1 MKKSFQIN
9 RFVRSALPQDAKM
22 IRPEN
27 PKRAKAIQMED
38 LDGDGKYE
46 IIVTYE
52 LQGEMYAMVLKEDGG
67 KWYKLTIK
75 GSGYGIN
82 YMDFADITGSGKKDI
97 LVGWQIGSIWGEMDL
112 YTWEK
117 NTMKKIANGLSY
129 SKADIFQIS
138 EDEPIELGLW
148 SHITGDVYD
157 IQLVHWDGRKLTHV
171 RDSREYYTERVIPYY
186 EEKVKEVPQDPHYWY
201 YFADAQINGGIP
213 KEALKSIVKGMSF
226 KKPYPSRGEFLALRK
241 KAIRS
246 LI

>member
-9 RFVRSALPQDAKM
+9 RFVRKALPHDARM

-27 PKRAKAIQMED
+27 PKTAKAIQMED

-52 LQGEMYAMVLKEDGG
+52 LQGEMYAMVLKEDDG

-75 GSGYGIN
+75 GAGYGIN
-82 YMDFADITGSGKKDI
+82 YMDFADITGSGKKDL
-97 LVGWQIGSIWGEMDL
+97 LVGWQIGNIWGDMDL

-129 SKADIFQIS
+129 SKADTFQS
-138 EDEPIELGLW
+138 AEDKSIELGLW

-171 RDSREYYTERVIPYY
+171 KDSRKYYIERVIPYY
-186 EEKVKEVPQDPHYWY
+186 KEKVKEIPESPYGWY
-201 YFADAQINGGIP
+201 YLADAQINGGIP
-213 KEALKSIVKGMSF
+213 KEALKSIVKGMAL
-226 KKPYPSRGEFLALRK
+226 KKLNPSKREFLALRK
-241 KAIRS
+241 RAIRS
-246 LI
+246 LL